1 MDRSVSFDNLP
12 EPIVRDIY
20 RGLSIEDRNRFEST
34 SRFTRSIARD
44 FNADYRNIIALH
56 SDLPRELME
65 RCDNFAHLPQLAL
78 DALHELAL
86 VLNKLKSVSFAS
98 EPLTTSPVTIV
109 HQYMGLLTFL
119 KMALEARA
127 YCKKAID
134 SPDWKLQVQEKRR
147 LQLYDSR
154 VDGSSEKLDTFL
166 TSNPDFP
173 FAAFPELDPLNMDPL
188 LMLLDSVPDLF
199 TVPIMPD
206 GADIAKFNDAIH
218 LFDDV
223 FTHIDMM
230 QLDRIHVKLSQM
242 SQQVEAH
249 DEKGFLEVLRFKS
262 LYLVL
267 EDEYIDLAYSDERIS
282 ITSDGL
288 LQEIDYFDVR
298 RQEHAKTITST
309 LEQQRMARGNGMG
322 QFDESELRWILLS
335 DYMMTRNLLSRADIS
350 NPYKKDLPDIIQQ
363 AGEPSLDTLK
373 MFTEVFS
380 YLGDA
385 PFYTKLFEATK
396 KLALA
401 CLSSKRC
408 DIERN
413 LGLNLIRRVLGYA
426 TIDQIS
432 LDNLRRRDAFQSR
445 EELPPA

>member
-1 MDRSVSFDNLP
+1 
-12 EPIVRDIY
+12 
-20 RGLSIEDRNRFEST
+20 
-34 SRFTRSIARD
+34 
-44 FNADYRNIIALH
+44 
-56 SDLPRELME
+56 
-65 RCDNFAHLPQLAL
+65 
-78 DALHELAL
+78 
-86 VLNKLKSVSFAS
+86 
-98 EPLTTSPVTIV
+98 
-109 HQYMGLLTFL
+109 
-119 KMALEARA
+119 
-127 YCKKAID
+127 
-134 SPDWKLQVQEKRR
+134 
-147 LQLYDSR
+147 
-154 VDGSSEKLDTFL
+154 
-166 TSNPDFP
+166 
-173 FAAFPELDPLNMDPL
+173 
-188 LMLLDSVPDLF
+188 MLLDSVPDLF